1 MSEVPYYYLSARA
14 YAEQTGIGVAE
25 VVKQFNSGNL
35 EGFKTNGQYKI
46 KVYKNGSV
54 PYENYEKVLQE
65 NIELKTKLETIKSL
79 V

>member
-1 MSEVPYYYLSARA
+1 MNEVPFYYLSARA

-46 KVYKNGSV
+46 KVYNNDSV
-54 PYENYEKVLQE
+54 PYKNYEKLLQE
-65 NIELKTKLETIKSL
+65 NVELKTKIEAIRNL

>member
-1 MSEVPYYYLSARA
+1 MNEVPFYYLSARA

-46 KVYKNGSV
+46 KSITMTRCHIRTMKNYYKKMLN
-54 PYENYEKVLQE
+54 
-65 NIELKTKLETIKSL
+65 LKLR
-79 V
+79 

>member
-1 MSEVPYYYLSARA
+1 MNEVPFYYLSARA

-35 EGFKTNGQYKI
+35 EGLKTNGQYKI
-46 KVYKNGSV
+46 KVYKNDSV
-54 PYENYEKVLQE
+54 PYKNYKQVLQE
-65 NIELKTKLETIKSL
+65 NVELKTRLEAIRRL